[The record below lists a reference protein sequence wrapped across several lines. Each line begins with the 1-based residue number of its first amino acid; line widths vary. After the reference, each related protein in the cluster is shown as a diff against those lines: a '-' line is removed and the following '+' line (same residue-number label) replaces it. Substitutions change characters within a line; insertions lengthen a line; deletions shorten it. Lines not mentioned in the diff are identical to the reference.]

1 MGIQAESM
9 NYKIIVGSWRNVRRD
24 RRWQSGVMAF
34 CVLAELICI
43 AGYTGGYFDREPGGE
58 LQWHAFGWDGQTIA
72 YTVALGLVW
81 VLGLVVAGY
90 YTRPI
95 WVWRGRVMVSLPI
108 VLFLFLAFGWVQ
120 LGPR

>member
-34 CVLAELICI
+34 CVLAELVCI
-43 AGYTGGYFDREPGGE
+43 AGYVGGYFDREPGGQ
-58 LQWHAFGWDGQTIA
+58 LQWHAFEWDGQTIA